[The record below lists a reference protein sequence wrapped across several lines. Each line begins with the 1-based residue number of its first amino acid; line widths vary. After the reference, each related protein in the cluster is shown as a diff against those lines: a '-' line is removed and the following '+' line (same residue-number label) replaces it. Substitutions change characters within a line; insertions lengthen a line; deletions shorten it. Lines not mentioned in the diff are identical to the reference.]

1 MSGVLKVYSMYRV
14 TVKRGVKIVE
24 QKCFDDFLLATKH
37 YDFLTIRYIEEKMDW
52 KVKIFLKNNSEIVK
66 SC

>member
-1 MSGVLKVYSMYRV
+1 MYKV

-24 QKCFDDFLLATKH
+24 RKCFDDLLLATKH
-37 YDFLTIRYIEEKMDW
+37 YDFLAVRYIEEKIDW
-52 KVKIFLKNNSEIVK
+52 KVKIFLKENKNILR